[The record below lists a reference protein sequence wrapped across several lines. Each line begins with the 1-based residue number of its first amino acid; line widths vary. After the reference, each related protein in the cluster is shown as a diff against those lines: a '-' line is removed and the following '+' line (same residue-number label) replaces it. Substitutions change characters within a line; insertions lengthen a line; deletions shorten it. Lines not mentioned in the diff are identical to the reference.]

1 MKEARK
7 RTKSA
12 RAATRI
18 ALYRRKDTAH
28 EPPAVRSAF
37 ARLDRRLSTDP
48 DRRLGGCLSRRR
60 RGASYSART
69 PSLERARRGMS
80 PAYFSPIFVGTW
92 GSSTIRSPAAA
103 RRGDGASAGFALA
116 LSADR
121 DPQRSA
127 GGSRTESQ
135 RWGSAKANRRSGLC
149 RVPDKGSWPRCCG
162 LAGLST
168 PPQVARGKPVDA
180 RRACLVTPKR
190 SS

>member
-1 MKEARK
+1 MNPQQSGALSLASTAAFQLTQIDAWVERGLPEQEEAGSLLLCADA
-7 RTKSA
+7 KSGESAA
-12 RAATRI
+12 RDVASVFLTD
-18 ALYRRKDTAH
+18 LRRDL
-28 EPPAVRSAF
+28 R
-37 ARLDRRLSTDP
+37 
-48 DRRLGGCLSRRR
+48 
-60 RGASYSART
+60 
-69 PSLERARRGMS
+69 
-80 PAYFSPIFVGTW
+80 
-92 GSSTIRSPAAA
+92 SSTIRSPAAA

-135 RWGSAKANRRSGLC
+135 RWGSAKANRRTGLC
-149 RVPDKGSWPRCCG
+149 RVPDKGSRPRCCG